1 MSIANWCNICDSI
14 TKPLALVVHSKRN
27 KIKEK
32 KKEEC
37 IYIYVYIYTSEY
49 IFKNGEKREGAKDK
63 PKEKKKKLKNNYYQL
78 ECSRITLNTDN
89 QQSIFINPNHQ
100 EDVIL

>member
-1 MSIANWCNICDSI
+1 M
-14 TKPLALVVHSKRN
+14 VHIKRK
-27 KIKEK
+27 KIKE

-49 IFKNGEKREGAKDK
+49 IFKNGKKREGAKDK
-63 PKEKKKKLKNNYYQL
+63 PKEKKTKLNNNYYQL
-78 ECSRITLNTDN
+78 ECSRITLNIDN